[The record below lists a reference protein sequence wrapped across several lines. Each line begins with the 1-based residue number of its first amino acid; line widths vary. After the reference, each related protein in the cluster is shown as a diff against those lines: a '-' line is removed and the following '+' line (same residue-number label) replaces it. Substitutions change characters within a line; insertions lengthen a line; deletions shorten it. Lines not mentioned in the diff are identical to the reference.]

1 MSSALLRGLCAAACV
16 LLGLLLPAAAH
27 AGPSAGVNIAGAPTP
42 DRLDEAIATGA
53 TQVRIFAYWNE
64 FERNGPGDFPTT
76 APGSLARVYGDAVDR
91 LNAAGVTPQF
101 VVLGT
106 PAWANGS
113 SGAFVPPA
121 DPAAYAAFLG
131 EFAREMSRNGR
142 RVAALEVWNE
152 PDEHEFWKPGP
163 DPDRY
168 AALLKAGYAAVKAAA
183 PQVTVITGATT
194 GNNYAWI
201 EGLYA
206 RGAKGSF
213 DGVAVHTDTA
223 CLTAAPD
230 GFYRENG
237 RLGRF
242 TFLGFRE
249 VRASMLAR
257 GVDKPIW
264 MTELGWSS
272 TGGVPNSCTRG
283 AYAGQKPSGVTREQQ
298 AAYLSHAFRCMA
310 HDPYVVLA
318 SWFTMRDAGTG
329 SGELENYGLVDAGGA
344 PKLSLAAFRAAR
356 VAGPGACGDFDPPS
370 LSVTKPAQGQVFV
383 DKLDLMASATDGG
396 VGVGRVSY
404 TFDGGKDIR
413 SFTGDALKAPSVGLT
428 PWQGSGSLPLGPHTV
443 EVTAVDLNGNTT
455 TRTVNVTKV
464 APGGLAA
471 TLLPTFRFARRTSQV
486 VRCKR
491 RACTLRG
498 QLLRGKPGTPTI
510 LGKVAV
516 EWQLKN
522 KQGRWRKLVGGLK
535 PAGKPFTFS
544 AKLKQAGRWRVR
556 VAYRGQAPWKRTAS
570 KYFAFRVR

>member
-1 MSSALLRGLCAAACV
+1 
-16 LLGLLLPAAAH
+16 
-27 AGPSAGVNIAGAPTP
+27 
-42 DRLDEAIATGA
+42 
-53 TQVRIFAYWNE
+53 
-64 FERNGPGDFPTT
+64 
-76 APGSLARVYGDAVDR
+76 
-91 LNAAGVTPQF
+91 VTPQF

-106 PAWANGS
+106 PGWANGA
-113 SGAFVPPA
+113 SGPFVPPA
-121 DPAAYAAFLG
+121 DPGPYAAFLG
-131 EFAREMSRNGR
+131 EFAREMSRGGR

-163 DPDRY
+163 DLDRY

-194 GNNYAWI
+194 GNNYAWV

-223 CLTAAPD
+223 CLTAGPD
-230 GFYRENG
+230 AFYRENG

-242 TFLGFRE
+242 TFLGYRE
-249 VRASMLAR
+249 VRASMLAN
-257 GVDKPIW
+257 GDDKPIW

-272 TGGVPNSCTRG
+272 TGGVPRSCTRG

-298 AAYLSHAFRCMA
+298 AAFLTHAFRCMA
-310 HDPYVVLA
+310 HDPYLVLA
-318 SWFTMRDAGTG
+318 SWFTLRDAAAGP
-329 SGELENYGLVDAGGA
+329 GELENYGLLDAGGA
-344 PKLSLAAFRAAR
+344 PKPSLAAFRAAPA
-356 VAGPGACGDFDPPS
+356 AGPGACGDFDPPN
-370 LSVTKPAQGQVFV
+370 LSVTKPAPGQVFV
-383 DKLDLMASATDGG
+383 DKLDLLASATDGG

-413 SFTGDALKAPSVGLT
+413 SFTGDALKVPSVGLA
-428 PWQGSGSLPLGPHTV
+428 PWQGSGGLALGPHTL
-443 EVTAVDLNGNTT
+443 EVTAVDLNGNVT

-471 TLLPTFRFARRTSQV
+471 TLLPSFRFAKRAKEV
-486 VRCKR
+486 VRCKGR
-491 RACTLRG
+491 SCSFRG
-498 QLLRGKPGTPTI
+498 RLTRGTPGTPTI

-516 EWQLKN
+516 EWQFKN

-544 AKLKQAGRWRVR
+544 AKLRMAGSWRVR
-556 VAYRGQAPWKRTAS
+556 AAYQGQAPWRRTAS
-570 KYFAFRVR
+570 TYFAFRVR